1 MYADE
6 KEDTFEGFVA
16 TWQLKKMSQSI
27 NNSSFGTITN
37 DRIALVYQSGTHIQ
51 GRFISSLNCTSTGQ
65 IIISL
70 SDGSAHMEL
79 AEEGE
84 GFLKSSNSNDMVESI
99 GESYWTVVE
108 PHKTEDGYVDPIVD
122 TVLSPNGTHLLY
134 TFSSTKVGIARI
146 TNDEI
151 TTDFGKY
158 LLIYSKLRI
167 GK

>member
-1 MYADE
+1 MFSLYTDE

-16 TWQLKKMSQSI
+16 TWQLKKVSQSI
-27 NNSSFGTITN
+27 NSSFGTITN
-37 DRIALVYQSGTHIQ
+37 DRIALVYQSGTNIQ

-65 IIISL
+65 IIVGL
-70 SDGSAHMEL
+70 SDGSIHMKL
-79 AEEGE
+79 AEGE
-84 GFLKSSNSNDMVESI
+84 GFLKNSNSNDMVESI
-99 GESYWTVVE
+99 DDSYWTVVE

-151 TTDFGKY
+151 TTDFGTY
-158 LLIYSKLRI
+158 CLFPQVC
-167 GK
+167 